1 MEIIL
6 LTGASSGIGK
16 QTAEFLAKQGY
27 KVYAGARRV
36 EQMESLKAFGVTP
49 LRLDVTD
56 ESSINEAVQTII
68 QNEVRI
74 DVLINNAGYGSY
86 GAIEDVSLDEA
97 KRQFEVNLFG
107 LAFLQMYFVRQN
119 NCNQACNVLTYYL

>member
-68 QNEVRI
+68 QNEGRI

-97 KRQFEVNLFG
+97 KRQFEVNLFWPI
-107 LAFLQMYFVRQN
+107 FFT
-119 NCNQACNVLTYYL
+119 NVFCETK

>member
-49 LRLDVTD
+49 LRLRSEEHTS
-56 ESSINEAVQTII
+56 E
-68 QNEVRI
+68 
-74 DVLINNAGYGSY
+74 
-86 GAIEDVSLDEA
+86 
-97 KRQFEVNLFG
+97 
-107 LAFLQMYFVRQN
+107 LQSR
-119 NCNQACNVLTYYL
+119 